1 MKQFGLIL
9 LIAAGCA
16 VGIGAT
22 TPSAQAGLFGSGKK
36 STPTPSPS
44 PSALPTASPEP
55 PSIAIPRLVA
65 KLKANPTDQVAMAQL
80 ASEYLQVDRP
90 DITLQYTQHLLQMGD
105 KTAQVYYYDGFAEEQ
120 LGNAVAATY
129 DLEQASNL
137 DPTNFGVLAQLADVY
152 IRTNRPNDAE
162 RIAKRAVTFNKTEPQ
177 AYMTLGSVYAA
188 EQHFDDARAQFEIAY
203 DMNKKDTT
211 ALFQIATTYAQQN
224 NIPMALQTIAR
235 ALAIDPRN
243 IQALVFKADLYAKQ
257 HDDAHAT
264 EAYDDAVVAA
274 PTDDEKV
281 AIMVRKAG
289 YFVQEKKDAQGVAIF
304 QQMVDAVPEGA
315 RRASSPTATTRG
327 TATVRAGGRAV
338 ASRAGPR
345 SQQLRRAA
353 RHGRGGDAGGPAE
366 RQHQLFQ
373 ALHAGLARRAG
384 LRAPRAGVFA
394 RARLFGSAR
403 RVRQELRDSALL
415 RRRWAASRGQTSSC
429 AITKKRRKSSTRST
443 RRAQGF
449 LDQNPQL
456 LYIAAKSYAGSN
468 QCSKA
473 AAAYKRLLP
482 MMKKGTKDY
491 DTVRKGAS
499 NGVLTRR
506 QSTRLKRLKF
516 VTDPLYGEHL
526 RGVAHPERPDRVEVV
541 GARLAARGVLAD
553 ALPRATQ
560 PTRRSSACTLAVT
573 SSSSSAKLRLRDGA
587 RYLSTGDTVVDATSY
602 RAARRAAG
610 GAIAAVEACRR
621 AARPSSRS
629 CVRRGITP
637 SPIAAWVSACSTTSR
652 SRRAPTRR
660 RPEMRGAFLIVDFD
674 YHHGNGTEAVAGN
687 GLSYLS
693 THAYPAYP
701 GTGARSYRRGRRPRA
716 STFRCRLRGIATEA
730 FVALW
735 EQLLPAVARA
745 VRPDAD

>member
-1 MKQFGLIL
+1 LKQFGLII

-16 VGIGAT
+16 VGIAAT
-22 TPSAQAGLFGSGKK
+22 TPNAQAGLFGSGKK
-36 STPTPSPS
+36 STPSPSPS

-65 KLKANPTDQVAMAQL
+65 KLKANPTDQIAMAQL

-211 ALFQIATTYAQQN
+211 AIFQIATTYAQQD

-274 PTDDEKV
+274 STDDEKV

-304 QQMVDAVPEGA
+304 QQMVTQFPKVPAGFVAYGNYLASAKQYAQAVAQWQAALALDPNNSGALLGMGEMAMQAGRLNDSVSYLKHYTQVSPDAQGFALLGQAYSRVHDYSGA
-315 RRASSPTATTRG
+315 RDACGKSFEIQRNPETLG
-327 TATVRAGGRAV
+327 CVAGA
-338 ASRAGPR
+338 
-345 SQQLRRAA
+345 
-353 RHGRGGDAGGPAE
+353 D
-366 RQHQLFQ
+366 F
-373 ALHAGLARRAG
+373 
-384 LRAPRAGVFA
+384 
-394 RARLFGSAR
+394 
-403 RVRQELRDSALL
+403 ELRNYKEAAQIFDALDK
-415 RRRWAASRGQTSSC
+415 AAH
-429 AITKKRRKSSTRST
+429 
-443 RRAQGF
+443 GF
-449 LDQNPQL
+449 LDQNPPL

-468 QCSKA
+468 QCAKA
-473 AAAYKRLLP
+473 TAAYKRLLP

-491 DTVRKGAS
+491 NTVLQGAS
-499 NGVLTRR
+499 NGCR
-506 QSTRLKRLKF
+506 ST
-516 VTDPLYGEHL
+516 
-526 RGVAHPERPDRVEVV
+526 
-541 GARLAARGVLAD
+541 
-553 ALPRATQ
+553 
-560 PTRRSSACTLAVT
+560 
-573 SSSSSAKLRLRDGA
+573 AKHSG
-587 RYLSTGDTVVDATSY
+587 
-602 RAARRAAG
+602 
-610 GAIAAVEACRR
+610 
-621 AARPSSRS
+621 
-629 CVRRGITP
+629 
-637 SPIAAWVSACSTTSR
+637 
-652 SRRAPTRR
+652 
-660 RPEMRGAFLIVDFD
+660 
-674 YHHGNGTEAVAGN
+674 
-687 GLSYLS
+687 
-693 THAYPAYP
+693 
-701 GTGARSYRRGRRPRA
+701 
-716 STFRCRLRGIATEA
+716 
-730 FVALW
+730 
-735 EQLLPAVARA
+735 
-745 VRPDAD
+745 